1 MKRVLVLLLVITVL
15 ALGLAELCGIKRV
28 SEDEDTVTVVASFY
42 PVYTAAL
49 QVAQGSGGV
58 SVHCLTPPSS
68 GCLHDHQL
76 SPSERVTLQK
86 AELLLLNGG
95 GAEEFLEPL
104 LPQLTATVVNTSA
117 KVLPEEAC
125 EEHEHHEHDHAHNE
139 HVWMAPALYTEQ
151 VLAICE
157 ALCAADQ
164 ANEALYRQN
173 TARYVSE
180 ISKITEEFKT
190 IAETLPLDAALLFH
204 DSVRYVAET
213 VGLTVAGELPLGEDA
228 GFSAAQVAAAAESIR
243 DKRVL
248 FLYDEQYPVQMTQL
262 TRYAS
267 HSAMV
272 SLNCAVAPVAGV
284 NDSDVW
290 LWAMRKNLER
300 LKETAV

>member
-1 MKRVLVLLLVITVL
+1 MRRVLVLLLVITVL
-15 ALGLAELCGIKRV
+15 ALGLAELCGIQRV
-28 SEDEDTVTVVASFY
+28 SENENTVTVVASFY

-58 SVHCLTPPSS
+58 AVHCLTPPSS

-95 GAEEFLEPL
+95 GAEAFLEPL

-117 KVLPEEAC
+117 TMLPEETC
-125 EEHEHHEHDHAHNE
+125 EDHAHNE
-139 HVWMAPALYTEQ
+139 HIWMAPALYTEQ
-151 VLAICE
+151 VQAICE
-157 ALCAADQ
+157 ALCTADT
-164 ANEALYRQN
+164 ANEVLYRQN

-180 ISKITEEFKT
+180 IEAISKELQTV
-190 IAETLPLDAALLFH
+190 AETLPLDTALLFH

-213 VGLTVAGELPLGEDA
+213 LGLTVAGELPLGEEA
-228 GFSAAQVAAAAESIR
+228 GLSAAQVATAAESIR

-262 TRYAS
+262 MHYAA
-267 HSAMV
+267 HSAAV
-272 SLNCAVAPVAGV
+272 SLNCAVTPVAGV
-284 NDSDVW
+284 ADSELW
-290 LWAMRKNLER
+290 LWAMRKNIER
-300 LKETAV
+300 LKEVAA